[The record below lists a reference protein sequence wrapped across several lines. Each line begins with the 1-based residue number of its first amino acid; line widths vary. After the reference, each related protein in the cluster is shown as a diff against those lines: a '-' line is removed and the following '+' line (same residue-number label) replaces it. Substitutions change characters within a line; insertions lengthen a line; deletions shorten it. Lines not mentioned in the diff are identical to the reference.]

1 MSEAAETLIVLFGT
15 VLICSLFMMLT
26 VVMGGM
32 IVLIWQD
39 MKRRL

>member
-1 MSEAAETLIVLFGT
+1 MSEAAETMIALFGT
-15 VLICSLFMMLT
+15 ILICAIFMMLT

-39 MKRRL
+39 MKRRM